1 MEMSKTCGFD
11 TIWLHNPSFIW
22 TTPILWPQLC
32 GVSLQPPSSTTIPM
46 VSWGPGSDGWDAKS
60 LGGAFLWSCRFL
72 ASSMVHHH
80 FSGSNGIPG
89 DLVGVNCAYGNHQL
103 MICFPGLYQ
112 MVPTES
118 DHLLLKWCP
127 ITSHNIHHNAGLRF
141 THVYSH
147 PGLTLT
153 PSWKSI
159 SLGWSRRYCSL
170 EFRCGAIAPLC
181 RLSNY
186 IVMICHDYI
195 VMIN

>member
-1 MEMSKTCGFD
+1 MAPIM
-11 TIWLHNPSFIW
+11 WSFP
-22 TTPILWPQLC
+22 T
-32 GVSLQPPSSTTIPM
+32 TTIIHHHPH
-46 VSWGPGSDGWDAKS
+46 GFLGFLGSDGWDAKS

-80 FSGSNGIPG
+80 FSGSNGILG
-89 DLVGVNCAYGNHQL
+89 ILRIWWEWTVRMELHQL

-127 ITSHNIHHNAGLRF
+127 ITSYNTHQNAGLRF

-153 PSWKSI
+153 PSWNSI
-159 SLGWSRRYCSL
+159 SLGWSRRYSSL
-170 EFRCGAIAPLC
+170 EFRCSAIAPL
-181 RLSNY
+181 RGLSDY